1 MTRWT
6 PRWLDAHGRV
16 APFRTAVAEAL
27 EAAEAR
33 VASAVEPPV
42 LDVVVQAVPGG
53 PVLPEDGL
61 GGFTPSAE
69 IVFLTLDPLNPNLR
83 GTLGAPLERMIVHE
97 VHHAPRWAGPGYGRT
112 PGEALVAEG
121 LAGRFVQEVFGS
133 PPEPWEAALDPEAM
147 AAQARDAAAG
157 WDERHDHAA
166 WFFGAGERRNWT
178 GYGPGFELVGRYL
191 GRHPRDRASALAM
204 APAHAFGSC
213 LPSEGR

>member
-16 APFRTAVAEAL
+16 APYRTAVAEAL

-69 IVFLTLDPLNPNLR
+69 VVFLTLDPLNPNLR
-83 GTLGAPLERMIVHE
+83 GALGAPLERMIVHE
-97 VHHAPRWAGPGYGRT
+97 VHHALRWAGPGYGRT
-112 PGEALVAEG
+112 LGEALVAEG

-133 PPEPWEAALDPEAM
+133 PPEPWEAALDPKAM
-147 AAQARDAAAG
+147 AAQASDAAAG
-157 WDERHDHAA
+157 WTGPYDHAA
-166 WFFGAGERRNWT
+166 WFFGADERPNWT
-178 GYGPGFELVGRYL
+178 GYSLGFELVGRYL
-191 GRHPRDRASALAM
+191 ARHPGARPSALAA
-204 APAHAFGSC
+204 APADAFGSC
-213 LPSEGR
+213 LSSEGR